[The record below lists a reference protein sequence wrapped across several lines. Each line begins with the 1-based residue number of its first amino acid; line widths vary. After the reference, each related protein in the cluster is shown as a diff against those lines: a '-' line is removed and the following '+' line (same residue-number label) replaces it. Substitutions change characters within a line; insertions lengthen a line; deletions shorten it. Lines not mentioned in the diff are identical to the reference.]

1 MLRELKR
8 YIKDITTV
16 RMLALDKNTLLRLDR
31 LKLKRHMLTAI
42 RNYSSLRL
50 KLLQNDKIE
59 VIEQKVMVSLVKSA
73 AKAAIKNYNINLG
86 DDDIDEVIDY
96 ILPQI
101 MMVVHELRVD
111 AFTYVLEFCT
121 GKIDESNS

>member
-1 MLRELKR
+1 MIRELKR

-16 RMLALDKNTLLRLDR
+16 RMIALDRNELPKFDK

-50 KLLQNDKIE
+50 KLLQNDKVE
-59 VIEQKVMVSLVKSA
+59 EIEQKIIVSLVKSA
-73 AKAAIKNYNINLG
+73 AKAAIKNYNINIG
-86 DDDIDEVIDY
+86 DDDIDKVIGY

-101 MMVVHELRVD
+101 MEVVHELRVD
-111 AFTYVLEFCT
+111 ALTYVLEFCT
-121 GKIDESNS
+121 GKLDESNS

>member
-1 MLRELKR
+1 MIRELKR

-16 RMLALDKNTLLRLDR
+16 RMITLGKNDLPKCDK

-50 KLLQNDKIE
+50 KLLQSDKVE
-59 VIEQKVMVSLVKSA
+59 EIEQKIIVSLVKSA
-73 AKAAIKNYNINLG
+73 AKAAIKNYNINIS
-86 DDDIDEVIDY
+86 DDCIDELINY

-101 MMVVHELRVD
+101 MEVVHELRVD

-121 GKIDESNS
+121 GKLDESN

>member
-16 RMLALDKNTLLRLDR
+16 RMIALDIHDKSKFNK

-50 KLLQNDKIE
+50 KILQNDKIE
-59 VIEQKVMVSLVKSA
+59 ELEQKIVVSLVKSA
-73 AKAAIKNYNINLG
+73 VKSTIKNYNIDVG
-86 DDDIDEVIDY
+86 DDSIDEVVETI
-96 ILPQI
+96 IPK
-101 MMVVHELRVD
+101 VTTSVHQLRSD
-111 AFTYVLEFCT
+111 LFTYVLEFCT
-121 GKIDESNS
+121 GKLDESN

>member
-16 RMLALDKNTLLRLDR
+16 RMISLDKNELPKFDK

-42 RNYSSLRL
+42 RNYSGLRL

-59 VIEQKVMVSLVKSA
+59 AIEHKIIVSLVKSA
-73 AKAAIKNYNINLG
+73 AKAAIKNYNFNIG
-86 DDDIDEVIDY
+86 DDDIDKVIDY
-96 ILPQI
+96 IIPQI
-101 MMVVHELRVD
+101 MKDVHELRVD
-111 AFTYVLEFCT
+111 LFTVVLEFCT
-121 GKIDESNS
+121 GKLDENNS

>member
-16 RMLALDKNTLLRLDR
+16 RMIALDIYDKPKFNK

-50 KLLQNDKIE
+50 KILQSDKVE
-59 VIEQKVMVSLVKSA
+59 DLEQKIVVSLVKSA
-73 AKAAIKNYNINLG
+73 VKSAIKNYNI
-86 DDDIDEVIDY
+86 DIGNDSIDKVVETIIPEVTA
-96 ILPQI
+96 
-101 MMVVHELRVD
+101 VVHQLRSD
-111 AFTYVLEFCT
+111 LFTYVLEYCT
-121 GKIDESNS
+121 GKLDESN

>member
-16 RMLALDKNTLLRLDR
+16 RTLTLDINDVPKFNK

-50 KLLQNDKIE
+50 KILQNDKVE
-59 VIEQKVMVSLVKSA
+59 EIEQKIIVALVKSA
-73 AKAAIKNYNINLG
+73 VKSAIKNYNI
-86 DDDIDEVIDY
+86 DIGEDNIDKVVETIIPEVTT
-96 ILPQI
+96 
-101 MMVVHELRVD
+101 VVHQLRSD
-111 AFTYVLEFCT
+111 LFIYVLEFCT
-121 GKIDESNS
+121 GKLDESYS

>member
-16 RMLALDKNTLLRLDR
+16 RMISLDKNDEPKFNK

-50 KLLQNDKIE
+50 KILQNDKVE
-59 VIEQKVMVSLVKSA
+59 DLEQKIIVSLVKSA
-73 AKAAIKNYNINLG
+73 AKSAIKNYYIDIG
-86 DDDIDEVIDY
+86 DNSIDKVVETIIPEVTT
-96 ILPQI
+96 
-101 MMVVHELRVD
+101 VVHQLRSD
-111 AFTYVLEFCT
+111 LFTYVLEYCT
-121 GKIDESNS
+121 GN